1 MDYDY
6 KTSTENTNKL
16 LEFNKNINDKNYNLE
31 MEKLSI
37 TAQLN

>member
-1 MDYDY
+1 MEYDY

-16 LEFNKNINDKNYNLE
+16 HEFNKNINEQNYSIE